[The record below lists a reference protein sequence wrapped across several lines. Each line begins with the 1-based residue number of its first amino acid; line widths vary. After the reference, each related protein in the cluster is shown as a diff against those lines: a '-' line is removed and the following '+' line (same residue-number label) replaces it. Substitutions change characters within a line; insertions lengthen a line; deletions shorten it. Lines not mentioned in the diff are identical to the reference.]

1 MCSNFLEN
9 NGFKVVKNP
18 KLKKEELLEEVKK
31 YDCLIVRS
39 ATQVGSDILKSGAS
53 NLKLIA
59 RAGTGVDNIDV
70 DKATELGILV
80 MNAVGSNTISAA
92 ELTCAMIVNLARRLP
107 QANQSMKEHKW
118 ERSKFLGIELFNK
131 TLAIIGLGRVGREV
145 SNRMKAFGMNVI
157 GYDPIV
163 NEQQATQMGIQFKQ
177 LDEIW
182 PVADFISIHVPLMP
196 ETKNL
201 VDQVV
206 LSKCKT
212 GFKIINCA
220 RGGIIHEDHLL
231 KALESGHCGGAGID
245 VFDQEPTQN
254 FKLIDHPNVI
264 CTPHLGASSIEA
276 QNRVA
281 VDIAEQIIKLVK
293 SATLEGGVN
302 ADKLN

>member
-163 NEQQATQMGIQFKQ
+163 NEQQANQMGIQFKQ